1 MKNIKMNHNK
11 LILIVFCIF
20 LPLFLLLFSYKVVLG
35 LSDLTENQQETI
47 DFLNNKQELNLNY
60 TTNEVSHLE
69 DVKGVMNLIDYLFYF
84 RLIIITLIITYYRK
98 NKDQLKKLF
107 KCGGI
112 TTLISIGLILL
123 FVLIS
128 FNTTFTIFHQ
138 IFFPQGNWLFPI
150 DSLLIQTFTIGF
162 FIGISVKIF
171 LLTMGL
177 GSIFIGV
184 SYYLKYVR
192 SKRN

>member
-150 DSLLIQTFTIGF
+150 DSLLIQTFPIGF

>member
-1 MKNIKMNHNK
+1 MNHNK

-150 DSLLIQTFTIGF
+150 DSLLIQTFPIGF